1 MRAPTGPRGGTAS
14 ARGGHG
20 GGAAAARRRRRL
32 PDALRSAHPSP
43 AWEARRDGPADA
55 A

>member
-14 ARGGHG
+14 ARGGG
-20 GGAAAARRRRRL
+20 PAARHRRGL
-32 PDALRSAHPSP
+32 PDAPRGAHPSP
-43 AWEARRDGPADA
+43 AWEARRDGPAGA

>member
-14 ARGGHG
+14 ARGG
-20 GGAAAARRRRRL
+20 AAPPRL
-32 PDALRSAHPSP
+32 PDAPRGAHPSP

>member
-20 GGAAAARRRRRL
+20 GGAAAARRRRL
-32 PDALRSAHPSP
+32 PDAPRGAHPSP